1 MKLELVLLLVLALST
16 SEAFVLNCKFA
27 VAATL
32 LRDYKAYSCI
42 SRDSIAADDTTI
54 ERVNGEHLESRNN
67 ADVKSIDLRFTE
79 TLPTD
84 LSRTFVNLESIRLS
98 GTLNVIKVTKS
109 SFEGLTK
116 LIRAEIKTN
125 SLPGDIFDN
134 HLGME
139 ELILDLHTIDISRN
153 PLGKLRKLKKIE
165 IVVDDNS
172 LITKELFENNL
183 NLEKIDLTSNN
194 LRTIAVDFFEELTKL
209 EEIDLSFNELITLE
223 PMLFNNNVKLRE
235 IDLTN
240 NNLTFLDV
248 NLFASNFNLKSIWIR
263 QNKIKTLDGHLFKY
277 NKLLET
283 IILDDNEITSIGT
296 ELLTFLAVE
305 NLQRIDFQDNIC
317 VSDNWNG
324 EEHLF
329 VQFKTMLIEN
339 CGNKI

>member
-1 MKLELVLLLVLALST
+1 MKFELVLLLSVLSS
-16 SEAFVLNCKFA
+16 SEAFVLNCKYV

-42 SRDSIAADDTTI
+42 SKDSISAHDTII

-67 ADVKSIDLRFTE
+67 ADVKSFDIRFTE

-84 LSRTFVNLESIRLS
+84 LSTTFANLESIRLS
-98 GTLNVIKVTKS
+98 GTLNVIKVIKS

-116 LIRAEIKTN
+116 LKRAEIKTI
-125 SLPGDIFDN
+125 SLPEDLFDN

-153 PLGKLRKLKKIE
+153 PLGKLKMLKKIE

-194 LRTIAVDFFEELTKL
+194 LKTIAVDFFEELTKL

-223 PMLFNNNVKLRE
+223 PMLFKNNVKLRE

-240 NNLTFLDV
+240 NNLTFLDI
-248 NLFASNFNLKSIWIR
+248 NLFARNLNLKSIWIR
-263 QNKIKTLDGHLFKY
+263 QNKIKTLDGRLFKY
-277 NKLLET
+277 NTLLET
-283 IILDDNEITSIGT
+283 IILDDNEISAIGN
-296 ELLTFLAVE
+296 ELLSFLAIE
-305 NLQRIDFQDNIC
+305 NLQRIDLQDNIC
-317 VSDNWNG
+317 VNDNWNG
-324 EEHLF
+324 ELHLF
-329 VQFKTMLIEN
+329 IQFKNMLIEN
-339 CGNKI
+339 CGLKI